1 MYISLALAS
10 VLTWCVV
17 PSSAQFPPNGD
28 VGAFAK
34 MEAAAEQLEKNTT
47 RQAEKEE
54 GLMDR
59 ALHFAKNAEKR
70 ATIQAF
76 IERGSTVMPDGEAVI
91 EQNKDAGV
99 QKIDPRTPKGFG
111 NPFFRKI
118 HVEEN
123 LDQRALI
130 SESEEKAAK
139 KAKKFLNPS
148 ADTVGWMRIWHSGQM
163 TDSSTVWGPEFVSLL
178 YTSPNKI
185 IRRTCMSCDEEFQ
198 EIFYRRYTPFPNRKF
213 LNIIVQGP
221 FSGETSLPNV
231 CGVDFDLY
239 STYADAIAKTNKW
252 QHCHT
257 SDTKGLP
264 GYSGPVGHSN
274 GQETCGSGCQPDYA
288 YYVEEGNWIPIVG
301 AIEFH
306 INGDRDGQIIERAN
320 TNNFNSILANSGNS
334 IIRRICVDCVA
345 PYDDVYY
352 RRYTS
357 PPDDLYAILYH
368 SFDHNMVG
376 NKMGTDFNL
385 FSTFEDAVRDINPW
399 EYCVTYDPLNKAGFP
414 NRCGP
419 DYESTRMDQWHLYNE
434 RGNNVAGTAVQR
446 TLIVIQNDGTDQV
459 KFKQEW
465 MTESEEMMA
474 FLYPDEYGPVDD
486 VGVRQCQEPGSY
498 GTDDPALDVADTYN
512 GWYDVTRCGK
522 CNDYCRWVPLETKKA
537 RSNCPDVSG
546 RSLPDP
552 FAGGLPTDIVDEYA
566 GWYDVSNCGSCN
578 YYCRWVT
585 SYPGLPGGGNPV
597 FRTSYGAFVWW
608 DCAPAGTQYNTMT
621 WMPEALGYYYWGFS
635 FNHNKCDQQ
644 GPIRATEVTEGIDP
658 HISTVGESVHFS
670 CIMSGSVGGTEP
682 GHFDEF
688 DHQKC
693 SSEGADTPVTQR
705 AEKFLGCFGDK
716 SNRALPYRVGD
727 GISYEL
733 CESTCRA
740 KGYHYFGLQWQ
751 RECWCGALSA
761 SDDTYRRYG
770 QMDAAACNYCMG
782 NYFGDWRNCVW
793 QVQDQF
799 DPKAEW
805 KKHECSHIP
814 IQDTRKQCYISCRDK
829 NDDVTNMLV
838 CAKLKRAGM
847 EWLAKEIT
855 QWLDSPVCANKDC
868 STNVHPLGKDIGN
881 GKGTF

>member
-301 AIEFH
+301 SNDFH
-306 INGDRDGQIIERAN
+306 ISGYRDGVLIEITN
-320 TNNFNSILANSGNS
+320 TNNFNSILAKSAHS
-334 IIRRICVDCVA
+334 LIRRLCLDCVA
-345 PYDDVYY
+345 PYRDVYY
-352 RRYTS
+352 RRKT
-357 PPDDLYAILYH
+357 PAPDNLSLIMYQAFNHD
-368 SFDHNMVG
+368 MEG
-376 NKMGTDFNL
+376 NRMGVDFNIY
-385 FSTFEDAVRDINPW
+385 STLEEALREINPW
-399 EYCVTYDPLNKAGFP
+399 KYCAPYDPSNTRGFP

-419 DYESTRMDQWHLYNE
+419 DFESSRTDQWTRYNW
-434 RGNNVAGTAVQR
+434 RGD
-446 TLIVIQNDGTDQV
+446 IVWQNGVKSVKRVLFAIQNDGIDQI

-465 MTESEEMMA
+465 MTESEEMLA
-474 FLYPDEYGPVDD
+474 FLFPDEYGEVDD
-486 VGVRQCQEPGSY
+486 LGVRRCHEPGSY
-498 GTDDPALDVADTYN
+498 GTDNPALDVADTHN

-522 CNDYCRWVPLETKKA
+522 CNDYCRWVPLEAGNTP
-537 RSNCPDVSG
+537 SCPEVSD

-552 FAGGLPTDIVDEYA
+552 FGGAWPHDVVDEYA
-566 GWYDVSNCGSCN
+566 GWYDVAGCGSCN

-585 SYPGLPGGGNPV
+585 LLPGYPSGGNPV
-597 FRTSYGAFVWW
+597 YRTAYGDFAWW
-608 DCAPAGTQYNTMT
+608 DCAPAGTKYNTMT
-621 WMPEALGYYYWGFS
+621 FIPAVNNAYYWGTS
-635 FNHNKCDQQ
+635 FGHSKCDQQ
-644 GPIRATEVTEGIDP
+644 GPIIATEVTENIDP
-658 HISTVGESVHFS
+658 HITTRGESVYFS

-682 GHFDEF
+682 GYFDEF

-693 SSEGADTPVTQR
+693 SSEGADTSVTQR
-705 AEKFLGCFGDK
+705 TEKFIGCFGDA
-716 SNRALPYRVGD
+716 SRRALPHRVGD
-727 GISYEL
+727 QISYEL
-733 CESTCRA
+733 CESTCRS
-740 KGYHYFGLQWQ
+740 KGYHYFGLQWH

-761 SDDTYRRYG
+761 SDDSYKRYG
-770 QMDAAACNYCMG
+770 EMDPAACNYCMG
-782 NYFGDWRNCVW
+782 NFIGDWRNCVW
-793 QVQDQF
+793 QIQDQF
-799 DPKAEW
+799 DSSEYLLFQ
-805 KKHECSHIP
+805 KHVAIYLFL
-814 IQDTRKQCYISCRDK
+814 R
-829 NDDVTNMLV
+829 
-838 CAKLKRAGM
+838 
-847 EWLAKEIT
+847 WLY
-855 QWLDSPVCANKDC
+855 
-868 STNVHPLGKDIGN
+868 
-881 GKGTF
+881 